1 MPNVVNWREAQ
12 PVVSHDSAIV
22 WSCQQPKP
30 AGGDGARHLLPET
43 TYYISNKD
51 EARLTYLLVAAR

>member
-22 WSCQQPKP
+22 WSC
-30 AGGDGARHLLPET
+30 LLPET
-43 TYYISNKD
+43 TCRISNKD
-51 EARLTYLLVAAR
+51 ESWLTYLIVATR